1 MLFLR
6 RFSLTRSRLLAL
18 LLLLPLWSTA
28 QSIGANHNKPERETW
43 LKDAGFGMFIHWN
56 VDTQLGVVI
65 SHSLVGA
72 SPDYVD
78 RYINELPKT
87 FYPKDWDPERLVI
100 LAKNAGMKY
109 IMFTTKHH
117 AGFCMWDT
125 KTTDFGVMNTPY
137 KKDIVR
143 QFVEAC
149 RKWGLAVGF
158 YYSPEDF
165 SFAYRNGMKDIT
177 RDDHWAKAK
186 PFQATYK
193 TFVEAQCKELMTQ
206 YGPVDLFFIDSD
218 VLREEVK
225 ATVWKYQPNCLI
237 TRGVLQT
244 PEQYL
249 PGETLSSAW
258 ESNMTMG
265 TAWNYKPTNDHYKS
279 GTELI
284 NFLIE
289 SRAKGGSYLLNIG
302 PTQWGSL
309 NEGQMGRL
317 MEIGAWH
324 FINHEAVHDV
334 RPWIVRNEG
343 DIWLTRHKT
352 DPTVFAYLTNRPEW
366 PRGQRRELLIRSVR
380 ATPNTRIE
388 VLGQTGHVVEYQP
401 ANDGTARF
409 EQTPD
414 GLKISVVRAQRI
426 YNNHKWPNPIVIK
439 LTGVEP
445 ALEPAQFR
453 TVSAVRQ
460 PDGALKLTAEVV
472 KLGNGKSAQL
482 GFEYRPVQS
491 SLEESFNQ
499 PWTATPV
506 YPVST
511 TGSHQLTLPP
521 AGLAPYDEIEY
532 RAILIQDGL
541 KIDGNTQK
549 ISKLRLE

>member
-1 MLFLR
+1 MRQLI
-6 RFSLTRSRLLAL
+6 RFACL
-18 LLLLPLWSTA
+18 LLLLTTHQGWA
-28 QSIGANHNKPERETW
+28 QEKLGVNHNKPERETW

-78 RYINELPKT
+78 RYIRELPKT
-87 FYPKDWDPERLVI
+87 FYPKDWDPERIVI

-143 QFVEAC
+143 QFVDAC

-177 RDDHWAKAK
+177 RDGHWEKAK
-186 PFQATYK
+186 PFQAKYK
-193 TFVEAQCKELMTQ
+193 TFVEAQCRELMTN

-225 ATVWKYQPNCLI
+225 ATVWKLQPNCLI
-237 TRGVLQT
+237 TRGALQT
-244 PEQYL
+244 PEQYM
-249 PGETLSSAW
+249 PGETLERPW

-279 GTELI
+279 GTELL

-289 SRAKGGSYLLNIG
+289 ARAKGGSYLLNVG
-302 PTQWGSL
+302 PTQWGDL

-324 FINHEAVHDV
+324 FINHESVHDV
-334 RPWIVRNEG
+334 RPWIIRNEG
-343 DIWLTRHKT
+343 DIWFTKHKT
-352 DPTVFAYLTNRPEW
+352 DNTVFAYLTGMPDW
-366 PRGQRRELLIRSVR
+366 PRGQRREFLIRSVK
-380 ATPNTRIE
+380 ATGKTE
-388 VLGQTGHVVEYQP
+388 VSVLGQTGNVVEYQP
-401 ANDGTARF
+401 TNDGQTRF
-409 EQTPD
+409 EQTPE
-414 GLKISVVRAQRI
+414 GLKVSVVRAQRI
-426 YNNHKWPNPIVIK
+426 YNNHKWPNPIVLK
-439 LTGVEP
+439 LTNVTPAVEP
-445 ALEPAQFR
+445 TQFR
-453 TVSAVRQ
+453 TMPAEKL
-460 PDGALKLTAEVV
+460 PNGNLKLTANVL
-472 KLGNGKSAQL
+472 KLGDGKQYRL
-482 GFEYRPVQS
+482 GFAYRPVQS
-491 SLEESFNQ
+491 SLNEDFNQ
-499 PWTATPV
+499 PWTLTDV
-506 YPVST
+506 YPVSQ
-511 TGSHQLTLPP
+511 TGSQSLELMPGTLKT
-521 AGLAPYDEIEY
+521 YDEIEY
-532 RAILIQDGL
+532 RAVLIQDGL
-541 KIDGNTQK
+541 SIDGNTLS
-549 ISKLRLE
+549 ISKLRLD

>member
-1 MLFLR
+1 MRFLCLLTFLLFSP
-6 RFSLTRSRLLAL
+6 F
-18 LLLLPLWSTA
+18 LPTTHA
-28 QSIGANHNKPERETW
+28 QIGANHNKPEREEW

-72 SPDYVD
+72 SPDYIE
-78 RYINELPKT
+78 RYISELPKT
-87 FYPKDWDPERLVI
+87 FNPKDWDPERLVI
-100 LAKNAGMKY
+100 LAKNAGMRY

-143 QFVEAC
+143 QYVDAC

-177 RDDHWAKAK
+177 RDDHWEKAK
-186 PFQATYK
+186 PFQAKYK
-193 TFVEAQCKELMTQ
+193 QFVEAQCKELMTN

-225 ATVWKYQPNCLI
+225 ATIWKYQPNCLV

-249 PGETLSSAW
+249 PGETLATAW
-258 ESNMTMG
+258 ESCMTMG

-284 NFLIE
+284 NILIE
-289 SRAKGGSYLLNIG
+289 SRAKGGSYLLNVG
-302 PTQWGSL
+302 PTQWGQL
-309 NEGQMGRL
+309 NEGQQGRL

-324 FINHEAVHDV
+324 FINQEAVHNV

-343 DIWLTRHKT
+343 DIWLTQSK
-352 DPTVFAYLTNRPEW
+352 DGNTVYAYITNMPDW
-366 PRGQRRELLIRSVR
+366 PRGERRNFLLRSIKTT
-380 ATPNTRIE
+380 ANTE
-388 VLGQTGHVVEYQP
+388 VSVLGQSGNVVEYKP
-401 ANDGTARF
+401 DVDGKTRF
-409 EQTPD
+409 KQTPE
-414 GLKISVVRAQRI
+414 GIEISVVRAQRI
-426 YNNHKWPNPIVIK
+426 YNNHKWPNPIVVK
-439 LTGVEP
+439 FKNVTP
-445 ALEPAQFR
+445 ALEPTQFR
-453 TVSAVRQ
+453 TVKAE
-460 PDGALKLTAEVV
+460 KLPNGNLRLLANIL
-472 KLGNGKSAQL
+472 KLGNGKNYRI

-491 SLEESFNQ
+491 SLEEEFNQ
-499 PWTATPV
+499 KWTSTDI
-506 YPVST
+506 YPVAK
-511 TGSHQLTLPP
+511 TGEQSLEVVGITIQS
-521 AGLAPYDEIEY
+521 YDEIEY
-532 RAILIQDGL
+532 RAVLYQDGL
-541 KIDGNTQK
+541 KIEGDTQK
-549 ISKLRLE
+549 ISKLRLD

>member
-1 MLFLR
+1 MRILR
-6 RFSLTRSRLLAL
+6 SIAL
-18 LLLLPLWSTA
+18 LVLTLSATSLFA
-28 QSIGANHNKPERETW
+28 QIGANHNKPQREEW

-56 VDTQLGVVI
+56 VDTQLGLVI

-72 SPDYVD
+72 SPEYID

-87 FYPKDWDPERLVI
+87 FNPKDWDPERLVI

-143 QFVEAC
+143 QYVDAC

-177 RDDHWAKAK
+177 RDDHWEKAR
-186 PFQATYK
+186 PFQTKYK
-193 TFVEAQCKELMTQ
+193 QFVEAQCQELMTK

-225 ATVWKYQPNCLI
+225 AVVWKYQPNCLI
-237 TRGVLQT
+237 TRGVLET

-249 PGETLSSAW
+249 PGETLTTAW
-258 ESNMTMG
+258 ESCMTMG
-265 TAWNYKPTNDHYKS
+265 TDWSYKPTNDHYKS

-284 NFLIE
+284 NILIE

-302 PTQWGSL
+302 PTQWGDL
-309 NEGQMGRL
+309 NEGQQGRL

-324 FINHEAVHDV
+324 FINQEAVHNV

-343 DIWLTRHKT
+343 DIWFTKQK
-352 DPTVFAYLTNRPEW
+352 DENTVYAYLTNMPDW
-366 PRGQRRELLIRSVR
+366 PRGERRTFLLKSLK
-380 ATPNTRIE
+380 ATPSTEIS
-388 VLGQTGHVVEYQP
+388 VLGQTGNIVEYQP
-401 ANDGTARF
+401 ANDGKARF
-409 EQTPD
+409 EQTPE
-414 GLKISVVRAQRI
+414 GLRISVARAQRI
-426 YNNHKWPNPIVIK
+426 YNNHKWPNPIVVK
-439 LTGVEP
+439 LKNIEVAIEP
-445 ALEPAQFR
+445 AHFK
-453 TVSAVRQ
+453 TVKAEKT
-460 PDGALKLTAEVV
+460 PDGNLKLTADLT
-472 KLGNGKSAQL
+472 KTGSGKNYRI

-491 SLEESFNQ
+491 SLNEEFNQ
-499 PWTATPV
+499 KWTETDV
-506 YPVST
+506 YPILQPGEKTLEIVSSNIKT
-511 TGSHQLTLPP
+511 
-521 AGLAPYDEIEY
+521 YDEIEY
-532 RAILIQDGL
+532 RAILYQDGL
-541 KIDGNTQK
+541 KIEGNTQK
-549 ISKLRLE
+549 ISKLRLD

>member
-1 MLFLR
+1 MRFLC
-6 RFSLTRSRLLAL
+6 FLTFL
-18 LLLLPLWSTA
+18 LLSPFLPATHA
-28 QSIGANHNKPERETW
+28 QIGANHNKPEREEW

-72 SPDYVD
+72 SPDYIE
-78 RYINELPKT
+78 RYISELPKT
-87 FYPKDWDPERLVI
+87 FDPKDWDPEQLVI
-100 LAKNAGMKY
+100 LAKNAGMRY

-143 QFVEAC
+143 QYVDAC

-177 RDDHWAKAK
+177 RDDHWEKAK
-186 PFQATYK
+186 PFQAKYK
-193 TFVEAQCKELMTQ
+193 QFVEAQCKELMTN

-225 ATVWKYQPNCLI
+225 ATVWKYQPNCLV

-249 PGETLSSAW
+249 PGETLSTAW
-258 ESNMTMG
+258 ESCMTMG

-284 NFLIE
+284 NILIE
-289 SRAKGGSYLLNIG
+289 SRAKGGSYLLNVG
-302 PTQWGSL
+302 PTQWGQL
-309 NEGQMGRL
+309 NEGQQGRL

-324 FINHEAVHDV
+324 FINQEAVHNV

-343 DIWLTRHKT
+343 DLWLTQSK
-352 DPTVFAYLTNRPEW
+352 DGSTVYAYITNMPDW
-366 PRGQRRELLIRSVR
+366 PRGERRNFLLRSIKTT
-380 ATPNTRIE
+380 ANTE
-388 VLGQTGHVVEYQP
+388 VSVLGQSGNVVEYKP
-401 ANDGTARF
+401 DVDGKTRF
-409 EQTPD
+409 KQTPE
-414 GLKISVVRAQRI
+414 GLEISVVRAQRI
-426 YNNHKWPNPIVIK
+426 YNNHKWPNPIVVK
-439 LTGVEP
+439 FKNVTP
-445 ALEPAQFR
+445 ALEPTQFR
-453 TVSAVRQ
+453 TVKAE
-460 PDGALKLTAEVV
+460 KLPKGNLRLLANIL
-472 KLGNGKSAQL
+472 KLGNGKNYRI

-491 SLEESFNQ
+491 SLEEEFNQ
-499 PWTATPV
+499 KWTSTDI
-506 YPVST
+506 YPVSK
-511 TGSHQLTLPP
+511 TGEQSLEIVGSNIQS
-521 AGLAPYDEIEY
+521 YDEIEY
-532 RAILIQDGL
+532 RAVLYQDGL
-541 KIDGNTQK
+541 KIEGDTQK
-549 ISKLRLE
+549 ISKLRLD

>member
-1 MLFLR
+1 MQLINRLTFLF
-6 RFSLTRSRLLAL
+6 FLLITI
-18 LLLLPLWSTA
+18 SSFA
-28 QSIGANHNKPERETW
+28 QIGANHNKPQREEW

-72 SPDYVD
+72 SPDYVE
-78 RYINELPKT
+78 RYISELPKT
-87 FYPKDWDPERLVI
+87 FYPKDWDPEKLVI

-143 QFVEAC
+143 QYVDAC

-165 SFAYRNGMKDIT
+165 SFAYRNGMKAIT
-177 RDDHWAKAK
+177 RDDHWEKAK
-186 PFQATYK
+186 PFQAKYK
-193 TFVEAQCKELMTQ
+193 QFVEAQCKELMTN

-225 ATVWKYQPNCLI
+225 ATVWKYQPNCLV
-237 TRGVLQT
+237 TRGVLET

-249 PGETLSSAW
+249 PGETLTTAW
-258 ESNMTMG
+258 ESCMTMG

-284 NFLIE
+284 DILIE

-302 PTQWGSL
+302 PTQWGDL
-309 NEGQMGRL
+309 NEGQQGRL

-324 FINHEAVHDV
+324 FINQEAVHNV

-343 DIWLTRHKT
+343 DIWFTKQK
-352 DPTVFAYLTNRPEW
+352 DVNTVYAYLTNMPDW
-366 PRGQRRELLIRSVR
+366 PRGERRTFLLKSVKT
-380 ATPNTRIE
+380 TPSTE
-388 VLGQTGHVVEYQP
+388 VSVLGQTGSVVEYQP
-401 ANDGTARF
+401 ANDGKARF
-409 EQTPD
+409 EQTPE

-426 YNNHKWPNPIVIK
+426 YNNHKWPNPIVVK
-439 LTGVEP
+439 LKNVEAAVEP
-445 ALEPAQFR
+445 AHFK
-453 TVSAVRQ
+453 TVNAEKTAS
-460 PDGALKLTAEVV
+460 GNLKLTADLT
-472 KLGNGKSAQL
+472 KMGSGKTYQV

-491 SLEESFNQ
+491 SLNEEFNQ
-499 PWTATPV
+499 KWTQTDV
-506 YPVST
+506 YPISKP
-511 TGSHQLTLPP
+511 GAQTLEIV
-521 AGLAPYDEIEY
+521 ANNINTYDEIEY
-532 RAILIQDGL
+532 RAILYQDGL

>member
-1 MLFLR
+1 MKFVSVFVFLFVN
-6 RFSLTRSRLLAL
+6 LLATS
-18 LLLLPLWSTA
+18 LWA
-28 QSIGANHNKPERETW
+28 QIGANHNKPQREEW

-72 SPDYVD
+72 SPDYVE
-78 RYINELPKT
+78 RYISELPKT

-143 QFVEAC
+143 QYVDAC

-177 RDDHWAKAK
+177 RDDHWEKAK
-186 PFQATYK
+186 PFQAKYK
-193 TFVEAQCKELMTQ
+193 QFVEAQCQELMTK
-206 YGPVDLFFIDSD
+206 YGQVDLFFIDSD

-225 ATVWKYQPNCLI
+225 ATVWKYQPNCLV
-237 TRGVLQT
+237 TRGVLET

-249 PGETLSSAW
+249 PGETLNTAW
-258 ESNMTMG
+258 ESCMTMG

-284 NFLIE
+284 DILIE

-302 PTQWGSL
+302 PTQWGDL
-309 NEGQMGRL
+309 NEGQQGRL

-324 FINHEAVHDV
+324 FINQEAVHNV

-343 DIWLTRHKT
+343 NIWLTKNKDEKT
-352 DPTVFAYLTNRPEW
+352 VYAYLTGMPDW
-366 PRGQRRELLIRSVR
+366 PRGERRTFLLKSIKT
-380 ATPNTRIE
+380 TPTTE
-388 VLGQTGHVVEYQP
+388 VSVLGQTGNVVEYQP
-401 ANDGTARF
+401 KNDGQTRF
-409 EQTPD
+409 EQTPE

-426 YNNHKWPNPIVIK
+426 YNNHKWPNPIVVK
-439 LTGVEP
+439 LKNVEAAVEP
-445 ALEPAQFR
+445 AHFK
-453 TVSAVRQ
+453 TVKAEKL
-460 PDGALKLTAEVV
+460 PNGNLKLTADLS
-472 KLGNGKSAQL
+472 KMGSGKDYRV

-491 SLEESFNQ
+491 SLNEEFNQ
-499 PWTATPV
+499 KWTETDV
-506 YPVST
+506 YPVAK
-511 TGSHQLTLPP
+511 TGEQSLEIVQSNIKS
-521 AGLAPYDEIEY
+521 YDEIEY
-532 RAILIQDGL
+532 RAILYQDGL

>member
-1 MLFLR
+1 MRFLCLLTFLLFSP
-6 RFSLTRSRLLAL
+6 F
-18 LLLLPLWSTA
+18 LPTTHA
-28 QSIGANHNKPERETW
+28 QIGANHNKPEREEW

-72 SPDYVD
+72 SPDYIE
-78 RYINELPKT
+78 RYISELPKT
-87 FYPKDWDPERLVI
+87 FDPKDWDPERLVI
-100 LAKNAGMKY
+100 LAKNAGMRY

-143 QFVEAC
+143 QYVDAC

-177 RDDHWAKAK
+177 RDDHWEKAK
-186 PFQATYK
+186 PFQAKYK
-193 TFVEAQCKELMTQ
+193 QFVEAQCKELMTN

-225 ATVWKYQPNCLI
+225 ATIWKYQPNCLV

-249 PGETLSSAW
+249 PGETLTTAW
-258 ESNMTMG
+258 ESCMTMG

-284 NFLIE
+284 NILIE
-289 SRAKGGSYLLNIG
+289 SRAKGGSYLLNVG
-302 PTQWGSL
+302 PTQWGQL
-309 NEGQMGRL
+309 NEGQQGRL

-324 FINHEAVHDV
+324 FINQEAVHNV

-343 DIWLTRHKT
+343 DIWLTQTK
-352 DPTVFAYLTNRPEW
+352 DGNTVYAYITNMPDW
-366 PRGQRRELLIRSVR
+366 PRGERRNFLLRSIKTT
-380 ATPNTRIE
+380 ANTE
-388 VLGQTGHVVEYQP
+388 VSVLGQSGNVVEYKP
-401 ANDGTARF
+401 DVDGKTRF
-409 EQTPD
+409 KQTPE
-414 GLKISVVRAQRI
+414 GLEISVVRAQRI
-426 YNNHKWPNPIVIK
+426 YNNHKWPNPIVVK
-439 LTGVEP
+439 FKNVTP
-445 ALEPAQFR
+445 ALEPTQFR
-453 TVSAVRQ
+453 TVKAE
-460 PDGALKLTAEVV
+460 KLSNGNLRLLANIL
-472 KLGNGKSAQL
+472 KLGNGKNYRI

-491 SLEESFNQ
+491 SLEEEFNQ
-499 PWTATPV
+499 KWTSTDI
-506 YPVST
+506 YPVAK
-511 TGSHQLTLPP
+511 TGEQSLEVVGTNIQS
-521 AGLAPYDEIEY
+521 YDEIEY
-532 RAILIQDGL
+532 RAVLYQDGL
-541 KIDGNTQK
+541 KIEGDTKK
-549 ISKLRLE
+549 ISKLRLD

>member
-1 MLFLR
+1 MRIFC
-6 RFSLTRSRLLAL
+6 LLIAL
-18 LLLLPLWSTA
+18 LFSPLLSTTQA
-28 QSIGANHNKPERETW
+28 QIGANHNKPAREEW

-72 SPDYVD
+72 SPDYVE
-78 RYINELPKT
+78 RYISELPKT
-87 FYPKDWDPERLVI
+87 FDPKDWDAERMVM

-143 QFVEAC
+143 QYVDAC

-186 PFQATYK
+186 PFQAKYRQ
-193 TFVEAQCKELMTQ
+193 FVEDQCKELMTK

-249 PGETLSSAW
+249 PGETLTTAW

-265 TAWNYKPTNDHYKS
+265 TAWNYKPTNEHYKS

-284 NFLIE
+284 NVLIE
-289 SRAKGGSYLLNIG
+289 SRAKGGSYLLNVG

-309 NEGQMGRL
+309 NEGQQGRL
-317 MEIGAWH
+317 MEVGAWH
-324 FINHEAVHDV
+324 FINQEAVHNV

-343 DIWLTRHKT
+343 DIWFTKQK
-352 DPTVFAYLTNRPEW
+352 DENTVYAYLTNMPDW
-366 PRGQRRELLIRSVR
+366 PRGQRRTFLLKSLKTTGSTEVS
-380 ATPNTRIE
+380 
-388 VLGQTGHVVEYQP
+388 VLGQSGNIVEYQP
-401 ANDGTARF
+401 DNDGKTRF
-409 EQTPD
+409 KQTPD
-414 GLKISVVRAQRI
+414 GLELSVVRAQRI
-426 YNNHKWPNPIVIK
+426 YNNHKWPNPIVVK
-439 LTGVEP
+439 LTNVVA
-445 ALEPAQFR
+445 ALEPAHFN
-453 TVSAVRQ
+453 TVKAEKL
-460 PDGALKLTAEVV
+460 PNGNLKLSAAVA
-472 KLGNGKSAQL
+472 KLGTGKDYRI

-491 SLEESFNQ
+491 SLNEEFNQ
-499 PWTATPV
+499 KWTETDV
-506 YPVST
+506 YPIAK
-511 TGSHQLTLPP
+511 TGEQSLEIVRSNIKS
-521 AGLAPYDEIEY
+521 YDEIEY
-532 RAILIQDGL
+532 RAILYQDGL
-541 KIDGNTQK
+541 KIEGNTQK
-549 ISKLRLE
+549 ISQLKLE

>member
-1 MLFLR
+1 MRFFCLLTFLFLSS
-6 RFSLTRSRLLAL
+6 FLSITH
-18 LLLLPLWSTA
+18 A
-28 QSIGANHNKPERETW
+28 QIGVNHNKPEREEW

-72 SPDYVD
+72 SPDYIE
-78 RYINELPKT
+78 RYISELPKT
-87 FYPKDWDPERLVI
+87 FDPKDWDPERLVI
-100 LAKNAGMKY
+100 LAKNAGMQY

-143 QFVEAC
+143 QYVDAC

-165 SFAYRNGMKDIT
+165 SFAYRNGMKDLT
-177 RDDHWAKAK
+177 RDDHWEKAK
-186 PFQATYK
+186 PFQAKYK
-193 TFVEAQCKELMTQ
+193 QFVEAQCKELMTN

-225 ATVWKYQPNCLI
+225 ATVWKYQPNCLV

-258 ESNMTMG
+258 ESCMTMG

-284 NFLIE
+284 NILIE
-289 SRAKGGSYLLNIG
+289 SRAKGGSYLLNVG
-302 PTQWGSL
+302 PTQWGQL
-309 NEGQMGRL
+309 NEGQQGRL

-324 FINHEAVHDV
+324 FINQEAVHDV

-343 DIWLTRHKT
+343 DIWLTKSK
-352 DPTVFAYLTNRPEW
+352 DGNTVYAYITNMPEW
-366 PRGQRRELLIRSVR
+366 PRGERRNFLLRSIKTT
-380 ATPNTRIE
+380 ANTE
-388 VLGQTGHVVEYQP
+388 VSVLGQSGNVVEYKP
-401 ANDGTARF
+401 DLDGKTRF
-409 EQTPD
+409 KQTPE
-414 GLKISVVRAQRI
+414 GIEISVVRAQRI
-426 YNNHKWPNPIVIK
+426 YNNHKWPNPVVVK
-439 LTGVEP
+439 FKNVAP
-445 ALEPAQFR
+445 ALEPTQFR
-453 TVSAVRQ
+453 TVKAEKLPNGNLRLLANV
-460 PDGALKLTAEVV
+460 LKL
-472 KLGNGKSAQL
+472 GHGKNYRI

-491 SLEESFNQ
+491 SLNEEFNQ
-499 PWTATPV
+499 KWTSTDI
-506 YPVST
+506 YPISK
-511 TGSHQLTLPP
+511 TGEQSLEIVGSNIQS
-521 AGLAPYDEIEY
+521 YDEIEY
-532 RAILIQDGL
+532 RAVLIQDGL
-541 KIDGNTQK
+541 KIEGDTQK